1 MSSHSMGGEHA
12 HRAARVKLYHGESQ
26 YKLHIDQNMEFSQFL
41 NNVKGSIGLQAR
53 ENITLKYID
62 DEGDPILLTSDQ
74 VQDIIKWPRF
84 IFSIQELV
92 EMLRITPVNQEYI
105 YIHAFGGRVPNPGK
119 PCDGENKVI
128 SFSKLYMT

>member
-1 MSSHSMGGEHA
+1 MQSSDNDILEKSVVMSSHSMGGEHA

-62 DEGDPILLTSDQ
+62 DEGDPIMLTSDQ
-74 VQDIIKWPRF
+74 VMR
-84 IFSIQELV
+84 
-92 EMLRITPVNQEYI
+92 
-105 YIHAFGGRVPNPGK
+105 
-119 PCDGENKVI
+119 
-128 SFSKLYMT
+128 